1 MQEAL
6 GVSNGWKY
14 MLGRSLL
21 GGGTKNDI
29 IDLFTSCAYVVAEE
43 ASNFL

>member
-1 MQEAL
+1 MQEAI

-29 IDLFTSCAYVVAEE
+29 IDGGRKWGYVQ
-43 ASNFL
+43 S